1 MTMDGEERKNRRYL
15 LLLIGFCLLQFF
27 LLLGYYELWDIDEG
41 MHAIIARN
49 MILTGDWI
57 TPVFNGEPFFDKPV
71 LFNWMG
77 AISFGLLGISE
88 FSARLPTAI
97 AGLGCVVLTY
107 LIGRR
112 AFGPLAGLLAG
123 IVLASALEFA
133 IVSRLVSYDV
143 PFTFF
148 TTLAL
153 YFFFGLMVNQGTG
166 GRQFLWFYVAA
177 GLAVLVKGPL
187 GLLLPAMVAGIY
199 IVLRRRWSML
209 REMQVPL
216 GILIVLVITAP
227 WYYLVN
233 QANPGYLGYFLFNQN
248 IANFFGSFSGYE
260 PRHPWPW
267 HYYAPVL
274 LLGSFPW
281 SLILV
286 QSVRSARRE
295 SVSDEREYT
304 TLLLVWAV
312 SIFVLFSLA
321 TSKLPAYILPMFP
334 AVALL
339 VGRYCQQFL
348 DEPASALR
356 FGVMTGLVSGIL
368 ILAVFVLY
376 AVASGLLHDVEL
388 EEHITPGRLGELIA
402 VVMLLLVAGLAG
414 TWWMKKRLAVAAVAA
429 ITPAIVLFLVLFAV
443 PDVTPYRSSRDIG
456 LAYADRLAP
465 GEKMVFYGHMLD
477 SALFYS
483 EREAI
488 MLHSPDELEQYLA
501 GEKPV
506 FVALRRRSMP
516 NVHSKFDIVD
526 SVGDKLL
533 IRNRARPADGGTVI
547 YAK

>member
-1 MTMDGEERKNRRYL
+1 MDGKGRLNRRYL
-15 LLLIGFCLLQFF
+15 LLLVGFCLLQFF

-41 MHAIIARN
+41 MHAAIARN

-57 TPVFNGEPFFDKPV
+57 TPVFNGEPFFDKPA
-71 LFNWMG
+71 LFNWMD

-153 YFFFGLMVNQGTG
+153 FFFFRLVANRGAG
-166 GRQFLWFYVAA
+166 GRQFLWFYVAV

-187 GLLLPAMVAGIY
+187 GLLLPAMVIGLY
-199 IVLRRRWSML
+199 VVLRGRWSML

-216 GILIVLVITAP
+216 GILIVLVIAAP

-233 QANPGYLGYFLFNQN
+233 RANPGYLEYFFYNQN
-248 IANFFGSFSGYE
+248 IANFFGSFSQYQ
-260 PRHPWPW
+260 PRHPLPW

-274 LLGSFPW
+274 LLGLFPW

-295 SVSDEREYT
+295 SGSIEREYI
-304 TLLLVWAV
+304 TLFLVWAV
-312 SIFVLFSLA
+312 CIFVFFSLA
-321 TSKLPAYILPMFP
+321 KSKLPAYILPMFP

-348 DEPASALR
+348 DEPVSSPR
-356 FGVMTGLVSGIL
+356 SGVMTGLVSGIV
-368 ILAVFVLY
+368 ILAIFVLY
-376 AVASGLLHDVEL
+376 AVASGLLGRVEL
-388 EEHITPGRLGELIA
+388 EEHIAPGRLTALIA
-402 VVMLLLVAGLAG
+402 IVMLLLVAGLVG
-414 TWWMKKRLAVAAVAA
+414 TWWMKKRLAVAALASV
-429 ITPAIVLFLVLFAV
+429 TPAVVFFLVLFAV

-488 MLHSPDELEQYLA
+488 MLRRPDELEQYLA
-501 GEKPV
+501 GDKPV
-506 FVALRRRSMP
+506 LVALRRRSMP
-516 NVHSKFDIVD
+516 NVHSEVDVID
-526 SVGDKLL
+526 SVGDRLL
-533 IRNRARPADGGTVI
+533 IRSRPHPAAGGTEI
-547 YAK
+547 SAE